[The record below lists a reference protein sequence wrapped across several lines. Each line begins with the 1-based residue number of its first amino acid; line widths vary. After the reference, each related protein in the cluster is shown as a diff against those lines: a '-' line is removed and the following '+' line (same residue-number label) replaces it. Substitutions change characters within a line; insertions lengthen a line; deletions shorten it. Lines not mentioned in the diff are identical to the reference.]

1 MSVKSVKVDDF
12 EKSTIMYFDEIKNTK
27 PLSKKEE
34 RLLWKNF
41 REHKDMSAR
50 ERLIKANLKFVP
62 TVAKQFKGCGLPFA
76 DIIEEG
82 NIGLIKAIDRFDP
95 KRDNKVISYAV
106 WWIRKCILEAIEKK
120 GMLDTENIDDIHT
133 NINDNDDDIQENNN
147 PVKLITPEKIDF
159 EDNSEYSFNIKQ
171 IVEELFDGVPERER
185 SIVSDYYGLYGDSPK
200 TLDEI
205 GIEINLTKERVRQ
218 LNEKALKKMR
228 SNALLKNI
236 TITSF

>member
-1 MSVKSVKVDDF
+1 MSIKSSKVDDF
-12 EKSTIMYFDEIKNTK
+12 EKSTATYFDEIKKTT

-34 RLLWKNF
+34 RLLWKSF
-41 REHKDMSAR
+41 REQNDMSAR
-50 ERLIKANLKFVP
+50 EKLIKANLKFVP
-62 TVAKQFKGCGLPFA
+62 TVAKQFKGCGLAFA

-82 NIGLIKAIDRFDP
+82 NVGLIKAIDRFDP

-120 GMLDTENIDDIHT
+120 SMLDVENIEDIHT
-133 NINDNDDDIQENNN
+133 DINDSDDDCVEENVNA
-147 PVKLITPEKIDF
+147 KLIVPEKIHF
-159 EDNSEYSFNIKQ
+159 EDTTENTFNIKQ
-171 IVEELFDGVPERER
+171 IIEDLFDGVPERER
-185 SIVSDYYGLYGDSPK
+185 SIISDYYGLYGDSPK

-205 GIEINLTKERVRQ
+205 GLEVNLTKERVRQ

-236 TITSF
+236 TYTGF